1 MAETNLAKMKR
12 QCRVLADVFTDP
24 DLQGFLD
31 DRTTLVDSVSTV
43 NVRGAIYDALT
54 SAATTEW
61 NSMGRGSV
69 SMTRVDFMRL
79 RRQFAT
85 AGTIT
90 AVRTVEELADDEI
103 SEE

>member
-12 QCRVLADVFTDP
+12 QCRVLADVFTDVE
-24 DLQGFLD
+24 LQGFLD
-31 DRTTLVDSVSTV
+31 DRTSGETI

-69 SMTRVDFMRL
+69 STTRVDFMRL

-90 AVRTVEELADDEI
+90 TVRSVEELADNEI
-103 SEE
+103 SEQ